1 MFKKI
6 VKRLT
11 EDESSLWY
19 DHVEEQQS
27 EFKEIKEI
35 YDAIQN
41 SKLDESELDTAEK
54 RQDRFRQQLANFNLE
69 G

>member
-54 RQDRFRQQLANFNLE
+54 R
-69 G
+69 